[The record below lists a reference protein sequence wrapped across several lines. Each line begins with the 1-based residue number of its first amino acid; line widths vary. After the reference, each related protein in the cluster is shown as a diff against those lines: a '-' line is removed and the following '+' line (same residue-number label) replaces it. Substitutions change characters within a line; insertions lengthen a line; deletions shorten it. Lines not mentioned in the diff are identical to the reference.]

1 MRIIF
6 DGHLDLSWNALSWGR
21 DITMEL
27 DALNAGERAWSDHP
41 ARGRA
46 TTTLPEMRRGAIA
59 ACQATVLC
67 RARPEGQPAD
77 GPRRLCLDFANQEIA
92 SATARGQ
99 LAYYE
104 LLERRG
110 VLRMIR
116 TAAELDEHWRRWW
129 ADPQGTPIGY
139 ILAMEGADPIVDV
152 DHAAA
157 WWELGLRSV
166 NLAHYG
172 ESRYA
177 VGTGGD
183 GPLTPDGRLLL
194 EECERLGMILDAT
207 HLSDTSFF
215 EALDA
220 FGGPVL
226 ASHNNCRALV
236 PDGRQF
242 SDEQVRLLID
252 RGAVIG
258 AALDAWMLYP
268 GWIRGQ
274 TPRDVVAI
282 DAVADHIDRVCQ
294 LAGNARHAA
303 IGSDLDGGFGTE
315 QVPTGLDRISDLQ
328 KLDGLLASRGYPPAD
343 IDAIFHGNW
352 LRFFREH
359 LPR

>member
-1 MRIIF
+1 
-6 DGHLDLSWNALSWGR
+6 
-21 DITMEL
+21 
-27 DALNAGERAWSDHP
+27 
-41 ARGRA
+41 
-46 TTTLPEMRRGAIA
+46 
-59 ACQATVLC
+59 
-67 RARPEGQPAD
+67 
-77 GPRRLCLDFANQEIA
+77 
-92 SATARGQ
+92 
-99 LAYYE
+99 
-104 LLERRG
+104 
-110 VLRMIR
+110 MIR
-116 TAAELDEHWRRWW
+116 TAGQLDEHWRNWS
-129 ADPQGTPIGY
+129 ADPANTPIGY

-172 ESRYA
+172 KSRYA

-183 GPLTPDGRLLL
+183 GPLTPDGVLLL
-194 EECERLGMILDAT
+194 EEFERLGMILDAT

-215 EALDA
+215 QALDA

-258 AALDAWMLYP
+258 AALDAWMLFP

-274 TPRDVVAI
+274 TTRDVVAL

-328 KLDGLLASRGYPPAD
+328 KLDGILSARGYPPKD